1 MARIRE
7 NRPTPREDQDSHA
20 PVHEFTGLALLASG
34 LVIFLSLIS
43 YAPADLPSWLPFHQA
58 ASSVSKPTLNFLG
71 VFGSILAFLTYSLLG
86 SSAYLLCAMLLGYG
100 SAKLILPG
108 TRISKRALWSV
119 SFVCSGACL
128 AHLLNLPLLDADRLA
143 LVSEGGW
150 FGKFVGGTLLQTAL
164 GSIGAVSLL
173 LAIYAA
179 SILYMTGVEP
189 REVLQLL
196 VALPPKGLELFNEWR
211 ARRAEERALRQSEL
225 EMSVNRTGRLED
237 FPPEPPK
244 NTRRRPQRPS
254 ADSEEEAADGTQ
266 ENTVQRQR
274 ANEVIAAEVNTPADD
289 STSSAATQSA
299 DKETAEELAATPQEP
314 TRPAPKIIDGT
325 APQPP
330 RPRDSK
336 KKTDFSL
343 LENVSCEG
351 YQLPPIDLLDVVDES
366 SREAVDPADLLGLQS
381 MIVETL
387 QQFGIEVSPGD
398 ITRGPTITRYEV
410 YPAKGVRVDRILAL
424 ERDLA
429 RATRAERINILAPI
443 PGKDTVGIEIAN
455 SKKQKVT
462 LRELFESDDFASA
475 KAKIPIAL
483 GKDVYGK
490 TIVAD
495 LAAMPHGL
503 VAGTTGSGKSVCINA
518 IIASILYRFTPEE
531 LRFIMI
537 DPKVVEMQMYNT
549 LPHLVVPVVTDP
561 KKVLLALRWAVD
573 EMEKRYAIFAKTGV
587 RNIASFNSR
596 PKPKTQKE
604 LDNELKAKQ
613 QLLFDD
619 ALRPVVA
626 SNSNAET
633 SSDSEE
639 TTTQDED
646 LAVANARSPRP
657 ESPDSGAVLR
667 NIDSSELSDESSDES
682 SDELSHET
690 LSPDAQANTAESEN
704 EAGNNADES
713 DDDIES
719 PEEGHDEDS
728 EDETADKPIE
738 EQPVEERI
746 AAMTTVRVPRESDL
760 RIPEKMSYIV
770 IIVDELADLMQT
782 APADVES
789 AIARITQKA
798 RAAGIH
804 MIIATQTPRADVI
817 TGVIKANVPCRVAF
831 QVASALDSRV
841 ILDENGAEKLLGQG
855 DMLYRPPG
863 TSRMIRAQG
872 VLVTDEEVKRLVEFS
887 SNQGGPKFENS
898 IQARLQG
905 GGDGEDEQI
914 SDEDEEL
921 VDKCIEI
928 MQQEKKASTSLF
940 QRRLRLGYTRAARI
954 LDILEHRGYVGPGE
968 GAKPREILVDLDTL

>member
-1 MARIRE
+1 MARIRDT
-7 NRPTPREDQDSHA
+7 RPTPREDQESHA
-20 PVHEFTGLALLASG
+20 PVHEFTGLILLASG

-43 YAPADLPSWLPFHQA
+43 YAPADLPGWMPFHHA
-58 ASSVSKPTLNFLG
+58 TSSASKQTLNFLG
-71 VFGSILAFLTYSLLG
+71 VFGAILAFLTYSLLG
-86 SSAYLLCAMLLGYG
+86 SSAYLVCAMLLGYG

-108 TRISKRALWSV
+108 TRLSKRALWSI

-128 AHLLNLPLLDADRLA
+128 AHLVNIPLIDADRLA
-143 LVSEGGW
+143 LTSEGGW

-164 GSIGAVSLL
+164 GSIGAISVLL
-173 LAIYAA
+173 VVYAA

-196 VALPPKGLELFNEWR
+196 IALPPKGLEMLKEWL
-211 ARRAEERALRQSEL
+211 ADRAEKRALRQA
-225 EMSVNRTGRLED
+225 EMEMPVTRTGRIQD
-237 FPPEPPK
+237 FAPEPPK
-244 NTRRRPQRPS
+244 NTRRSPQRPVAAP
-254 ADSEEEAADGTQ
+254 ADEAPEDEAENQPVPQPLKKRAQ
-266 ENTVQRQR
+266 ELV
-274 ANEVIAAEVNTPADD
+274 AAEVEAEIPAPSDSPEHASSVDTPKE
-289 STSSAATQSA
+289 SAP
-299 DKETAEELAATPQEP
+299 EPAAPPQEP
-314 TRPAPKIIDGT
+314 ARPAPKIIDGT

-336 KKTDFSL
+336 KKTDFAL

-351 YQLPPIDLLDVVDES
+351 YQLPPIDLLDCVDES
-366 SREAVDPADLLGLQS
+366 TREAVDPADLLSLQNT
-381 MIVETL
+381 IVETL

-462 LRELFESDDFASA
+462 LRELFESEDFASA

-604 LDNELKAKQ
+604 LDEEKKAKQ
-613 QLLFDD
+613 PELFDE
-619 ALRPVVA
+619 ALRPAVVLNAKGVDLDESGEPDEEEALA
-626 SNSNAET
+626 S
-633 SSDSEE
+633 
-639 TTTQDED
+639 
-646 LAVANARSPRP
+646 ANAMNPKSAI
-657 ESPDSGAVLR
+657 EDAGAVLEPS
-667 NIDSSELSDESSDES
+667 DSDDEDAEENPESGESTEGEAAKEETDDGEELD
-682 SDELSHET
+682 
-690 LSPDAQANTAESEN
+690 DADAE
-704 EAGNNADES
+704 ES
-713 DDDIES
+713 D
-719 PEEGHDEDS
+719 DEDS
-728 EDETADKPIE
+728 EESAKDPEIPIE
-738 EQPVEERI
+738 EKPVEERI
-746 AAMTTVRVPRESDL
+746 AAMTTVRVPRETDL

-905 GGDGEDEQI
+905 GGDGEGEEI

-954 LDILEHRGYVGPGE
+954 LDILENRGYVGPGE